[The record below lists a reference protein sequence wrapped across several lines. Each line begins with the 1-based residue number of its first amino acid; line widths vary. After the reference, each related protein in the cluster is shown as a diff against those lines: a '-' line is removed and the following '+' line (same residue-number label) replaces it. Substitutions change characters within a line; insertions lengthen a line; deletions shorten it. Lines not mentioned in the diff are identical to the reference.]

1 MSTVTAITARTLVL
15 LLDGTPRNSAR
26 RQLHRALVCT
36 RSDPLLVHSVRA
48 RTKRSHHDL
57 LYHTFT
63 ERSHARVILLVGQVA
78 WDGFL
83 VRRVGLKAPVGTSEP
98 LWMVTPEPPP
108 APQSV
113 GIASSYGSSCV
124 VKDSNLVDPASS
136 HTLVSKIKPCM
147 SKYNS
152 LYGKT
157 ANGSLYQL

>member
-1 MSTVTAITARTLVL
+1 MTATAARTLVW
-15 LLDGTPRNSAR
+15 LLDGMLRNSAR
-26 RQLHRALVCT
+26 RQLHRASRLH
-36 RSDPLLVHSVRA
+36 SFGPLLVHSVRA

-63 ERSHARVILLVGQVA
+63 ERSHACAILLVGQVA

-83 VRRVGLKAPVGTSEP
+83 VRRVGLKAPVGTLEP
-98 LWMVTPEPPP
+98 YWMVTPEPPP
-108 APQSV
+108 APQSI

-147 SKYNS
+147 SK
-152 LYGKT
+152 
-157 ANGSLYQL
+157 

>member
-1 MSTVTAITARTLVL
+1 MYTGFA
-15 LLDGTPRNSAR
+15 PRWYAQELGKKAVASCALSAFG
-26 RQLHRALVCT
+26 
-36 RSDPLLVHSVRA
+36 RSIDSMRA
-48 RTKRSHHDL
+48 RTKRSYHDL

-147 SKYNS
+147 SK
-152 LYGKT
+152 
-157 ANGSLYQL
+157 